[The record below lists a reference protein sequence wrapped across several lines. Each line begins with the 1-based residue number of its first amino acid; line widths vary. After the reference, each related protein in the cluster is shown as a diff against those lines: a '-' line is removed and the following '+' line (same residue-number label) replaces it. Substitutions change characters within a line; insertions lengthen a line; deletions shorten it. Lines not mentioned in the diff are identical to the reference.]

1 MAPVTPFAPLD
12 MCTQWRGSYVWARQQ
27 LSWDAGSASA
37 LTLNFPASRT
47 VRNSF
52 VCVFVC
58 LFVCLF
64 LTRCPDYSLFS
75 EQPEWFLRQFPLIGG
90 YFANHLQNGAEPHL
104 FLKWLLYVVRVFV
117 LVCIC
122 IGCCMCVGAGVCEH
136 MKAKGQPWSP
146 SSGTSYFDFF
156 FLMRKSLLL
165 EKAHG
170 LALSTSQQVPGILLS
185 MIPQHW
191 NFKLHHYGPTCM

>member
-122 IGCCMCVGAGVCEH
+122 IGCCMCVGAGVCVSTWRP
-136 MKAKGQPWSP
+136 KVNLDLLLLGPA
-146 SSGTSYFDFF
+146 TLTFF
-156 FLMRKSLLL
+156 FFNEKKSLTG
-165 EKAHG
+165 KG
-170 LALSTSQQVPGILLS
+170 SWIGSV
-185 MIPQHW
+185 
-191 NFKLHHYGPTCM
+191 N